1 MLKNKG
7 KLIAIITTLTI
18 SAGLI
23 TPVKMVKADE
33 INVEVV
39 QNIENGILS
48 EEENSDSKS
57 SNKVVE
63 ILSFNDFH
71 GNVLES
77 GKNIGAAKLTGIIK
91 EYQKRDEASDTYG
104 VATVSGG
111 DIYQGTA
118 ISNILAGEPVSKMLE
133 EIGIVASAIG
143 NHEYDWGSDKI
154 KPWAE
159 EAGFKFV
166 AANLIDET
174 TGVAPEYAEPYVM
187 TNVDGINIAFIGIAT
202 PETLTSTKAENVVG
216 LKFLDIVETIDKYSE
231 IVRAEGADIVV
242 ALTHSPALENS
253 DGSITGEAAEIA
265 KNAADVDA
273 VVAAHNHK
281 FVDGFVNNNNT
292 GKDVPVVQAGYN
304 GRGLSVITFTFDEN
318 EEILD
323 VEANTRQFYAESST
337 NEFPIDKNVE
347 ETIAKYNEQLAPTL
361 LTEVTELKFDLD
373 HDRYAGVTPLG
384 VTVAEAMRQAG
395 GTQVAIA
402 NGGGIRAP
410 LTKGTLTLGDMY
422 TILPFDNNVVTMKV
436 TGAKLKELIQ
446 HGINPDGFGWG
457 QYSGL
462 TVWYDSETD
471 EITSMRLSDGTK
483 VEEDKYYTL
492 TSIDFLMTG
501 GDSYN
506 FDGHI
511 DPVIIGE
518 MRDIVI
524 NQWKNGIDKLN
535 LVTMKVTGAKLKEL
549 IQHGINPD
557 GFGWGQYSGLT
568 VWYDSETDE
577 ITSMRLSDGTKVEED
592 KYYTLTSIDFLMTGG
607 DSYNFDGHIDPVIIG
622 EMRDIVINQWKNGID
637 KLNYNLL
644 IDGEDTAVIPEAM
657 SGIIDTTIVTLI
669 NGDGSYES
677 PLEMKINDV
686 EINKIKSF
694 LNNLKQLGNIEIETE
709 ENGEYTVFK
718 IKISLA
724 DKSLEN
730 LYITFNVDNTL
741 VEIIEA
747 VNELKEN
754 NSVDPNP
761 EETPD

>member
-7 KLIAIITTLTI
+7 KLIALITTLTI

-23 TPVKMVKADE
+23 TPVKVVKADE

-118 ISNILAGEPVSKMLE
+118 ISNILAGEPVSKMLK

-265 KNAADVDA
+265 KNAADIDA

-323 VEANTRQFYAESST
+323 VEANTRQFYAESTT

-361 LTEVTELKFDLD
+361 LTEVTELNFDLD

-524 NQWKNGIDKLN
+524 NQW
-535 LVTMKVTGAKLKEL
+535 E
-549 IQHGINPD
+549 
-557 GFGWGQYSGLT
+557 
-568 VWYDSETDE
+568 
-577 ITSMRLSDGTKVEED
+577 
-592 KYYTLTSIDFLMTGG
+592 
-607 DSYNFDGHIDPVIIG
+607 
-622 EMRDIVINQWKNGID
+622 NGID

-644 IDGEDTAVIPEAM
+644 IDGKDTAVIPEAM

-730 LYITFNVDNTL
+730 LYITFNVDNTS

-761 EETPD
+761 EETPEIKPEVVPGESGNGNNTGSNNTEGVDKLPQTGAPISSAQVVFIALVITTIGFVVLKKKENVA

>member
-535 LVTMKVTGAKLKEL
+535 
-549 IQHGINPD
+549 
-557 GFGWGQYSGLT
+557 
-568 VWYDSETDE
+568 
-577 ITSMRLSDGTKVEED
+577 
-592 KYYTLTSIDFLMTGG
+592 
-607 DSYNFDGHIDPVIIG
+607 
-622 EMRDIVINQWKNGID
+622 
-637 KLNYNLL
+637 YNLL

-761 EETPD
+761 EETPEIKPEVVPGGSGNENNAGSNNTEGIDKLPQTGAPISSAQVVFIALVITTIGFVVLKKKENVA

>member
-1 MLKNKG
+1 MLKNKT
-7 KLIAIITTLTI
+7 KLLALITAFTI

-23 TPVKMVKADE
+23 TPVKSVKAEE
-33 INVEVV
+33 INAEVV
-39 QNIENGILS
+39 YNIEGVALNEDEKS
-48 EEENSDSKS
+48 YDKS
-57 SNKVVE
+57 SFKVIE

-91 EYQKRDEASDTYG
+91 EYQKKDEASDTYG

-118 ISNILAGEPVSKMLE
+118 ISNILSGAPVSEMLK

-154 KPWAE
+154 KPWAD

-166 AANLIDET
+166 AANLVDKS
-174 TGVAPEYAEPYVM
+174 TGEAPEYAEPYVI
-187 TNVDGINIAFIGIAT
+187 TTVDDINIAFIGIAT

-242 ALTHSPALENS
+242 ALTHSPAVENS
-253 DGSITGEAAEIA
+253 DGTITGEAAEIA
-265 KNAADVDA
+265 ANAADVDA
-273 VVAAHNHK
+273 VIAAHNHK
-281 FVDGFVNNNNT
+281 FVDGFVQNNNT

-323 VEANTRQFYAESST
+323 VEANTRQFYNESST
-337 NEFPIDKNVE
+337 NDFRVDEKVAQIIE
-347 ETIAKYNEQLAPTL
+347 EYNEGLAPTL
-361 LTEVTELKFDLD
+361 LTEITELNFDLD

-410 LTKGTLTLGDMY
+410 LYKGTLTLGDMY

-471 EITSMRLSDGTK
+471 EITSMRLTDGTK
-483 VEEDKYYTL
+483 VEDDEYYTL

-524 NQWKNGIDKLN
+524 KEWSNGI
-535 LVTMKVTGAKLKEL
+535 
-549 IQHGINPD
+549 
-557 GFGWGQYSGLT
+557 
-568 VWYDSETDE
+568 
-577 ITSMRLSDGTKVEED
+577 EE
-592 KYYTLTSIDFLMTGG
+592 
-607 DSYNFDGHIDPVIIG
+607 
-622 EMRDIVINQWKNGID
+622 
-637 KLNYNLL
+637 LNYNLL
-644 IDGEDTAVIPEAM
+644 IDGEDKTVE
-657 SGIIDTTIVTLI
+657 VT
-669 NGDGSYES
+669 
-677 PLEMKINDV
+677 
-686 EINKIKSF
+686 
-694 LNNLKQLGNIEIETE
+694 
-709 ENGEYTVFK
+709 
-718 IKISLA
+718 
-724 DKSLEN
+724 
-730 LYITFNVDNTL
+730 
-741 VEIIEA
+741 
-747 VNELKEN
+747 
-754 NSVDPNP
+754 P
-761 EETPD
+761 EETPESKPEEKPEVTPEDIPNGSENESESESNNTLPKTGSPISSVQVVFMALAIISIGVVAIKKKEKSA

>member
-111 DIYQGTA
+111 DIYQETA

-384 VTVAEAMRQAG
+384 VTVAEAMRQEG

-524 NQWKNGIDKLN
+524 NQW
-535 LVTMKVTGAKLKEL
+535 E
-549 IQHGINPD
+549 
-557 GFGWGQYSGLT
+557 
-568 VWYDSETDE
+568 
-577 ITSMRLSDGTKVEED
+577 
-592 KYYTLTSIDFLMTGG
+592 
-607 DSYNFDGHIDPVIIG
+607 
-622 EMRDIVINQWKNGID
+622 NGID

-761 EETPD
+761 EETPEIKPEVVPGGSGNENNAGSNNTEGVDKLPQTGAPISSAQVVFIALVITTIGFVVLKKKENVA

>member
-535 LVTMKVTGAKLKEL
+535 
-549 IQHGINPD
+549 
-557 GFGWGQYSGLT
+557 
-568 VWYDSETDE
+568 
-577 ITSMRLSDGTKVEED
+577 
-592 KYYTLTSIDFLMTGG
+592 
-607 DSYNFDGHIDPVIIG
+607 
-622 EMRDIVINQWKNGID
+622 
-637 KLNYNLL
+637 YNLL

-761 EETPD
+761 EETPEIKPEVVPDGSGNENNAGSNNTEGIDKLPQTGAPISSAQVVFIALVITTIGFVVLKKKENVA

>member
-265 KNAADVDA
+265 KNAANVDA

-384 VTVAEAMRQAG
+384 VTVAEAMRQEG

-483 VEEDKYYTL
+483 VEEDEYYTL

-524 NQWKNGIDKLN
+524 NQW
-535 LVTMKVTGAKLKEL
+535 E
-549 IQHGINPD
+549 
-557 GFGWGQYSGLT
+557 
-568 VWYDSETDE
+568 
-577 ITSMRLSDGTKVEED
+577 
-592 KYYTLTSIDFLMTGG
+592 
-607 DSYNFDGHIDPVIIG
+607 
-622 EMRDIVINQWKNGID
+622 NGID

-761 EETPD
+761 EETPEIKPEVVPGGSGNENNAGSNNTEGVDKLPQTGAPISSAQVVFIALVITTIGFVVLKKKENVA

>member
-1 MLKNKG
+1 MVKNKG
-7 KLIAIITTLTI
+7 KLLAFITAFTI
-18 SAGLI
+18 SAGLMI
-23 TPVKMVKADE
+23 PVKAVKADE
-33 INVEVV
+33 INVEAV
-39 QNIENGILS
+39 QSIEGITLN
-48 EEENSDSKS
+48 EDEKSDDKS
-57 SNKVVE
+57 SNKVIE
-63 ILSFNDFH
+63 ILSFNDLH

-91 EYQKRDEASDTYG
+91 EYQRKDEASDTYG

-118 ISNILAGEPVSKMLE
+118 ISNILAGAPVSEMLK

-154 KPWAE
+154 KPWADGV
-159 EAGFKFV
+159 GFKFV
-166 AANLIDET
+166 AANLIDEA
-174 TGVAPEYAEPYVM
+174 TGEVPEYVEPYVM
-187 TNVDGINIAFIGIAT
+187 TTVDGINIAFIGITT

-216 LKFLDIVETIDKYSE
+216 LKFLDIVETIDKYSK

-242 ALTHSPALENS
+242 ALTHSPAIENI
-253 DGSITGEAAEIA
+253 DGTITGEAAEIA
-265 KNAADVDA
+265 ENAADVDA
-273 VVAAHNHK
+273 VIAAHNHK
-281 FVDGFVNNNNT
+281 FVDGFVQNNNT

-318 EEILD
+318 EEILNVD
-323 VEANTRQFYAESST
+323 ANTRQFYAESKT
-337 NEFPIDKNVE
+337 NEFPVDENVAQS
-347 ETIAKYNEQLAPTL
+347 IAKYNEQLAPTL
-361 LTEVTELKFDLD
+361 LTEVVELKFDLD

-410 LTKGTLTLGDMY
+410 LAKGTLTLGNMY

-462 TVWYDSETD
+462 TVWYDSATD
-471 EITSMRLSDGTK
+471 KINSMRLLDGTK
-483 VEEDKYYTL
+483 VEDDEYYTL

-518 MRDIVI
+518 MRDVVI
-524 NQWKNGIDKLN
+524 NQWKS
-535 LVTMKVTGAKLKEL
+535 
-549 IQHGINPD
+549 GIN
-557 GFGWGQYSGLT
+557 
-568 VWYDSETDE
+568 
-577 ITSMRLSDGTKVEED
+577 
-592 KYYTLTSIDFLMTGG
+592 
-607 DSYNFDGHIDPVIIG
+607 
-622 EMRDIVINQWKNGID
+622 

-644 IDGEDTAVIPEAM
+644 IDGEDTAIIPEAM
-657 SGIIDTTIVTLI
+657 LSVIDISIVTLI
-669 NGDGSYES
+669 DGNGSYES

-686 EINKIKSF
+686 EINKVKF
-694 LNNLKQLGNIEIETE
+694 LLNSLKQLGNLEVVVEETDD
-709 ENGEYTVFK
+709 YTVFK
-718 IKISLA
+718 IKMSLQY
-724 DKSLEN
+724 KSLQDI
-730 LYITFNVDNTL
+730 YITFNVDNKLTE
-741 VEIIEA
+741 VISA
-747 VNELKEN
+747 VKELKED
-754 NSVDPNP
+754 NSVESNQ
-761 EETPD
+761 EETPETNLNESGSVGNNENVENGNNEESNSTEGNNKLPQTGAPISSIQVIFIALVITAIGIVLLKKKENII

>member
-231 IVRAEGADIVV
+231 IVRA
-242 ALTHSPALENS
+242 
-253 DGSITGEAAEIA
+253 
-265 KNAADVDA
+265 
-273 VVAAHNHK
+273 
-281 FVDGFVNNNNT
+281 
-292 GKDVPVVQAGYN
+292 
-304 GRGLSVITFTFDEN
+304 
-318 EEILD
+318 
-323 VEANTRQFYAESST
+323 
-337 NEFPIDKNVE
+337 
-347 ETIAKYNEQLAPTL
+347 
-361 LTEVTELKFDLD
+361 
-373 HDRYAGVTPLG
+373 
-384 VTVAEAMRQAG
+384 
-395 GTQVAIA
+395 
-402 NGGGIRAP
+402 
-410 LTKGTLTLGDMY
+410 
-422 TILPFDNNVVTMKV
+422 
-436 TGAKLKELIQ
+436 
-446 HGINPDGFGWG
+446 
-457 QYSGL
+457 
-462 TVWYDSETD
+462 
-471 EITSMRLSDGTK
+471 
-483 VEEDKYYTL
+483 
-492 TSIDFLMTG
+492 
-501 GDSYN
+501 
-506 FDGHI
+506 
-511 DPVIIGE
+511 
-518 MRDIVI
+518 
-524 NQWKNGIDKLN
+524 
-535 LVTMKVTGAKLKEL
+535 
-549 IQHGINPD
+549 
-557 GFGWGQYSGLT
+557 
-568 VWYDSETDE
+568 
-577 ITSMRLSDGTKVEED
+577 
-592 KYYTLTSIDFLMTGG
+592 
-607 DSYNFDGHIDPVIIG
+607 
-622 EMRDIVINQWKNGID
+622 
-637 KLNYNLL
+637 
-644 IDGEDTAVIPEAM
+644 
-657 SGIIDTTIVTLI
+657 
-669 NGDGSYES
+669 
-677 PLEMKINDV
+677 
-686 EINKIKSF
+686 
-694 LNNLKQLGNIEIETE
+694 
-709 ENGEYTVFK
+709 
-718 IKISLA
+718 
-724 DKSLEN
+724 
-730 LYITFNVDNTL
+730 
-741 VEIIEA
+741 
-747 VNELKEN
+747 
-754 NSVDPNP
+754 
-761 EETPD
+761 

>member
-384 VTVAEAMRQAG
+384 VTVAEAMRQEG

-524 NQWKNGIDKLN
+524 NQW
-535 LVTMKVTGAKLKEL
+535 E
-549 IQHGINPD
+549 
-557 GFGWGQYSGLT
+557 
-568 VWYDSETDE
+568 
-577 ITSMRLSDGTKVEED
+577 
-592 KYYTLTSIDFLMTGG
+592 
-607 DSYNFDGHIDPVIIG
+607 
-622 EMRDIVINQWKNGID
+622 NGID

-761 EETPD
+761 EETPEIKPEVVPGGSGNENNAGSNNTEGVDKLPQTGAPISSAQVVFIALVITTIGFVVLKKKENVA

>member
-1 MLKNKG
+1 MVKNKG
-7 KLIAIITTLTI
+7 KLLAFITAFTI
-18 SAGLI
+18 SAGLM
-23 TPVKMVKADE
+23 TPVKAVKADE
-33 INVEVV
+33 INVEAV
-39 QNIENGILS
+39 QSIEGITLN
-48 EEENSDSKS
+48 EDEKSDDKS
-57 SNKVVE
+57 SNKVIE

-91 EYQKRDEASDTYG
+91 EYQRKDEASDTYG

-118 ISNILAGEPVSKMLE
+118 ISNILAGAPVSEMLK

-154 KPWAE
+154 KPWADGV
-159 EAGFKFV
+159 GFKFV
-166 AANLIDET
+166 AANLIDEA
-174 TGVAPEYAEPYVM
+174 TGEVPEYVEPYVM
-187 TNVDGINIAFIGIAT
+187 TTVDGINIAFIGITT

-216 LKFLDIVETIDKYSE
+216 LKFLDIVETIDKYSK

-242 ALTHSPALENS
+242 ALTHSPAIENI
-253 DGSITGEAAEIA
+253 DGTITGEAAEIA
-265 KNAADVDA
+265 ENAADVDA
-273 VVAAHNHK
+273 VIAAHNHK
-281 FVDGFVNNNNT
+281 FVDGFVQNNNT

-318 EEILD
+318 EEILNVD
-323 VEANTRQFYAESST
+323 ANTRQFYAESKT
-337 NEFPIDKNVE
+337 NEFPVDENVAQS
-347 ETIAKYNEQLAPTL
+347 IAKYNEQLAPTL
-361 LTEVTELKFDLD
+361 LTEVVELKFDLD

-410 LTKGTLTLGDMY
+410 LAKGTLTLGNMY

-462 TVWYDSETD
+462 TVWYDSATD
-471 EITSMRLSDGTK
+471 KINSMRLSDGTK
-483 VEEDKYYTL
+483 VEDDEYYTL

-518 MRDIVI
+518 MRDVVI
-524 NQWKNGIDKLN
+524 NQWKS
-535 LVTMKVTGAKLKEL
+535 
-549 IQHGINPD
+549 GIN
-557 GFGWGQYSGLT
+557 
-568 VWYDSETDE
+568 
-577 ITSMRLSDGTKVEED
+577 
-592 KYYTLTSIDFLMTGG
+592 
-607 DSYNFDGHIDPVIIG
+607 
-622 EMRDIVINQWKNGID
+622 

-644 IDGEDTAVIPEAM
+644 IDGEDTAIIPEAM
-657 SGIIDTTIVTLI
+657 LSVIDISIVTLI
-669 NGDGSYES
+669 DGNGSYES

-686 EINKIKSF
+686 EINKVKF
-694 LNNLKQLGNIEIETE
+694 LLNSLKQLGNLEVVVEETDD
-709 ENGEYTVFK
+709 YTVFK
-718 IKISLA
+718 IKMSLQY
-724 DKSLEN
+724 KSLQDI
-730 LYITFNVDNTL
+730 YITFNVDNKLTE
-741 VEIIEA
+741 VISA
-747 VNELKEN
+747 VKELKED
-754 NSVDPNP
+754 NSVESNQ
-761 EETPD
+761 EETPETNLNESGSVGNNENVENGNNEESNSTEGNNKLPQTGAPISSIQVIFIALVITAIGIVLLKKKENII

>member
-48 EEENSDSKS
+48 EEENRDSKS

-524 NQWKNGIDKLN
+524 NQW
-535 LVTMKVTGAKLKEL
+535 E
-549 IQHGINPD
+549 
-557 GFGWGQYSGLT
+557 
-568 VWYDSETDE
+568 
-577 ITSMRLSDGTKVEED
+577 
-592 KYYTLTSIDFLMTGG
+592 
-607 DSYNFDGHIDPVIIG
+607 
-622 EMRDIVINQWKNGID
+622 NGID

-761 EETPD
+761 EETPEIKPEVVPGGSGNENNAGSNNTEGVDKLPQTGAPISSAQVVFIALVITTIGFVVLKKKENVA

>member
-535 LVTMKVTGAKLKEL
+535 
-549 IQHGINPD
+549 
-557 GFGWGQYSGLT
+557 
-568 VWYDSETDE
+568 
-577 ITSMRLSDGTKVEED
+577 
-592 KYYTLTSIDFLMTGG
+592 
-607 DSYNFDGHIDPVIIG
+607 
-622 EMRDIVINQWKNGID
+622 
-637 KLNYNLL
+637 YNLL

-761 EETPD
+761 EETPEIKPEVVPGGSGNENNAGSNNTEGVDKLPQTGAPISSAQVVFIALVITTIGFVVLKKKENVA

>member
-292 GKDVPVVQAGYN
+292 GKDVPIVQAGYN

-535 LVTMKVTGAKLKEL
+535 
-549 IQHGINPD
+549 
-557 GFGWGQYSGLT
+557 
-568 VWYDSETDE
+568 
-577 ITSMRLSDGTKVEED
+577 
-592 KYYTLTSIDFLMTGG
+592 
-607 DSYNFDGHIDPVIIG
+607 
-622 EMRDIVINQWKNGID
+622 
-637 KLNYNLL
+637 YNLL

-761 EETPD
+761 EETPEIKPEVVPGGSGNENNAGSNNTEGVDKLPQTGAPISSAQVVFIALVITTIGFVVLKKKENVA

>member
-1 MLKNKG
+1 MLKNKNN
-7 KLIAIITTLTI
+7 LIALITAFTI

-23 TPVKMVKADE
+23 MPVKIVKADE
-33 INVEVV
+33 INVESV
-39 QNIENGILS
+39 QNIEKETLN
-48 EEENSDSKS
+48 EEENSNNES
-57 SNKVVE
+57 SNKVIE

-77 GKNIGAAKLTGIIK
+77 GKNIGAVKLTGIIK
-91 EYQKRDEASDTYG
+91 EYQNKDEASDTYG

-118 ISNILAGEPVSKMLE
+118 ISNILSGAPVNEMLK

-166 AANLIDET
+166 AANLIDEN

-202 PETLTSTKAENVVG
+202 PETLTSTKAENVGG
-216 LKFLDIVETIDKYSE
+216 LKFLDIVETIDKYSK
-231 IVRAEGADIVV
+231 IVRSEGADIVV
-242 ALTHSPALENS
+242 ALTHSAALENS
-253 DGSITGEAAEIA
+253 DGTITGEAAEIA
-265 KNAADVDA
+265 EKAADIDA
-273 VVAAHNHK
+273 VIAAHNHK
-281 FVDGFVNNNNT
+281 FVDGFVKNSNT

-323 VEANTRQFYAESST
+323 VKAKTRQFYGESNS
-337 NEFPIDKNVE
+337 NEFPVDEKVQQI
-347 ETIAKYNEQLAPTL
+347 ISKYNEELAPTL
-361 LTEVTELKFDLD
+361 LTEVTELNFDLD

-384 VTVAEAMRQAG
+384 VSVAEAMRVAG

-410 LTKGTLTLGDMY
+410 LYKGTLTLGDMY

-436 TGAKLKELIQ
+436 TGAKLKELIR

-462 TVWYDSETD
+462 TVWYYSETD
-471 EITSMRLSDGTK
+471 EITSMRLNDGTK
-483 VEEDKYYTL
+483 VEDDKYYTL

-511 DPVIIGE
+511 DPVVIGE
-518 MRDIVI
+518 MRDVVS
-524 NQWKNGIDKLN
+524 NQWKNG
-535 LVTMKVTGAKLKEL
+535 V
-549 IQHGINPD
+549 
-557 GFGWGQYSGLT
+557 Y
-568 VWYDSETDE
+568 
-577 ITSMRLSDGTKVEED
+577 
-592 KYYTLTSIDFLMTGG
+592 
-607 DSYNFDGHIDPVIIG
+607 
-622 EMRDIVINQWKNGID
+622 

-644 IDGEDTAVIPEAM
+644 IDGEDTTVIPDAM
-657 SGIIDTTIVTLI
+657 AGVIDTSIVTLI
-669 NGDGSYES
+669 GGNGSYES
-677 PLEMKINDV
+677 PLEMEINDV
-686 EINKIKSF
+686 EIDKVEGF
-694 LNNLKQLGNIEIETE
+694 LNDLKQLGNIEIETE
-709 ENGEYTVFK
+709 ENDEYTVFK
-718 IKISLA
+718 IKISLFN
-724 DKSLEN
+724 KSSTE
-730 LYITFNVDNTL
+730 LYITINVDSKLTETISAINK
-741 VEIIEA
+741 
-747 VNELKEN
+747 LKEEGSVDTKPEEIPDTKPEVVPGESGNSGSGNNVGN
-754 NSVDPNP
+754 NSSQGNDKLPQTGAPISSLQVVFIALVITEIGVIVFKKKEDIA
-761 EETPD
+761 

>member
-323 VEANTRQFYAESST
+323 IEANTRQFYAESST

-384 VTVAEAMRQAG
+384 VTVAEAMRQEG

-410 LTKGTLTLGDMY
+410 LIKGTLTLGDMY

-524 NQWKNGIDKLN
+524 NQW
-535 LVTMKVTGAKLKEL
+535 E
-549 IQHGINPD
+549 
-557 GFGWGQYSGLT
+557 
-568 VWYDSETDE
+568 
-577 ITSMRLSDGTKVEED
+577 
-592 KYYTLTSIDFLMTGG
+592 
-607 DSYNFDGHIDPVIIG
+607 
-622 EMRDIVINQWKNGID
+622 NGID

-761 EETPD
+761 EETPEIKPEVVPGGSGNENNAGSNNTEGVDKLPQTGAPISSAQVVFIALVITTIGFVVLKKKENVA

>member
-323 VEANTRQFYAESST
+323 IEANTRQFYAESST

-384 VTVAEAMRQAG
+384 VTVAEAMRQEG

-524 NQWKNGIDKLN
+524 NQW
-535 LVTMKVTGAKLKEL
+535 E
-549 IQHGINPD
+549 
-557 GFGWGQYSGLT
+557 
-568 VWYDSETDE
+568 
-577 ITSMRLSDGTKVEED
+577 
-592 KYYTLTSIDFLMTGG
+592 
-607 DSYNFDGHIDPVIIG
+607 
-622 EMRDIVINQWKNGID
+622 NGID

-754 NSVDPNP
+754 NSVDSNP
-761 EETPD
+761 EETPEIKPEVVPGGSGNENNAGSNNTEGVDKLPQTGAPISSAQVVFIALVITTIGFVVLKKKENVA

>member
-202 PETLTSTKAENVVG
+202 PQTLTSTKAENVVG

-323 VEANTRQFYAESST
+323 IEANTRQFYAESST

-384 VTVAEAMRQAG
+384 VTVAEAMRQEG

-524 NQWKNGIDKLN
+524 NQW
-535 LVTMKVTGAKLKEL
+535 E
-549 IQHGINPD
+549 
-557 GFGWGQYSGLT
+557 
-568 VWYDSETDE
+568 
-577 ITSMRLSDGTKVEED
+577 
-592 KYYTLTSIDFLMTGG
+592 
-607 DSYNFDGHIDPVIIG
+607 
-622 EMRDIVINQWKNGID
+622 NGID

-754 NSVDPNP
+754 NSVDSNP
-761 EETPD
+761 EETPEIKPEVVPGGSGNENNAGSNNTEGVDKLPQTGAPISSAQVVFIALVITTIGFVVLKKKENVA

>member
-1 MLKNKG
+1 MLKNK
-7 KLIAIITTLTI
+7 KNLIALITAFTI

-23 TPVKMVKADE
+23 MPVKTVKADE
-33 INVEVV
+33 INVELL
-39 QNIENGILS
+39 QNIEKETLN
-48 EEENSDSKS
+48 EDENSNNES
-57 SNKVVE
+57 SNKVIE

-77 GKNIGAAKLTGIIK
+77 GKNIGAAKLAGIIK
-91 EYQKRDEASDTYG
+91 EYQNKDEASDTYG

-118 ISNILAGEPVSKMLE
+118 ISNILSGAPVNEMLK

-166 AANLIDET
+166 AANLIDEN

-187 TNVDGINIAFIGIAT
+187 TNVDGINIGFIGIAT

-216 LKFLDIVETIDKYSE
+216 LKFLDIVETINKYSK

-242 ALTHSPALENS
+242 ALTHSAALENS
-253 DGSITGEAAEIA
+253 DGTITGEAAEIA
-265 KNAADVDA
+265 EKATDVDA
-273 VVAAHNHK
+273 VIAAHNHK
-281 FVDGFVNNNNT
+281 FVDGFVMNSNT
-292 GKDVPVVQAGYN
+292 GKNVPVVQAGYN

-318 EEILD
+318 EEVLD
-323 VEANTRQFYAESST
+323 VEANTRQFYAESNS
-337 NEFPIDKNVE
+337 NEFPVDEKVQQI
-347 ETIAKYNEQLAPTL
+347 ISKYNEELAPTL
-361 LTEVTELKFDLD
+361 LTEVTELNFDLD

-384 VTVAEAMRQAG
+384 VSVAEAMRVAG

-410 LTKGTLTLGDMY
+410 LYKGTLTLGDMY

-436 TGAKLKELIQ
+436 TGAKLKELIK

-471 EITSMRLSDGTK
+471 EITSMRLNDGTK
-483 VEEDKYYTL
+483 VEDDKYYTL

-511 DPVIIGE
+511 DPVVIGE
-518 MRDIVI
+518 MRDVVI
-524 NQWKNGIDKLN
+524 NQWKNG
-535 LVTMKVTGAKLKEL
+535 V
-549 IQHGINPD
+549 
-557 GFGWGQYSGLT
+557 
-568 VWYDSETDE
+568 
-577 ITSMRLSDGTKVEED
+577 
-592 KYYTLTSIDFLMTGG
+592 
-607 DSYNFDGHIDPVIIG
+607 
-622 EMRDIVINQWKNGID
+622 D

-644 IDGEDTAVIPEAM
+644 IDGEDTTVIPDAM
-657 SGIIDTTIVTLI
+657 AGVVDTSIVTLI
-669 NGDGSYES
+669 GGNGSYES
-677 PLEMKINDV
+677 PLEMEINDV
-686 EINKIKSF
+686 EIDKVKGF

-709 ENGEYTVFK
+709 ENDEYTVFK
-718 IKISLA
+718 IKISLL
-724 DKSLEN
+724 DKSSTE
-730 LYITFNVDNTL
+730 LYITINVDNALT
-741 VEIIEA
+741 ETISAI
-747 VNELKEN
+747 NELKEEGSVDTKPEEIPDTKPEVVPGGSENGGSENNTGN
-754 NSVDPNP
+754 NSSQGSDKLPQTGAPISSLQVVFIALVITGIGIIVFKKKEDIA
-761 EETPD
+761 

>member
-1 MLKNKG
+1 
-7 KLIAIITTLTI
+7 
-18 SAGLI
+18 
-23 TPVKMVKADE
+23 
-33 INVEVV
+33 
-39 QNIENGILS
+39 
-48 EEENSDSKS
+48 
-57 SNKVVE
+57 
-63 ILSFNDFH
+63 
-71 GNVLES
+71 
-77 GKNIGAAKLTGIIK
+77 
-91 EYQKRDEASDTYG
+91 
-104 VATVSGG
+104 
-111 DIYQGTA
+111 
-118 ISNILAGEPVSKMLE
+118 
-133 EIGIVASAIG
+133 
-143 NHEYDWGSDKI
+143 
-154 KPWAE
+154 
-159 EAGFKFV
+159 
-166 AANLIDET
+166 
-174 TGVAPEYAEPYVM
+174 M

-323 VEANTRQFYAESST
+323 IEANTRQFYAESST

-384 VTVAEAMRQAG
+384 VTVAEAMRQEG

-524 NQWKNGIDKLN
+524 NQW
-535 LVTMKVTGAKLKEL
+535 E
-549 IQHGINPD
+549 
-557 GFGWGQYSGLT
+557 
-568 VWYDSETDE
+568 
-577 ITSMRLSDGTKVEED
+577 
-592 KYYTLTSIDFLMTGG
+592 
-607 DSYNFDGHIDPVIIG
+607 
-622 EMRDIVINQWKNGID
+622 NGID

-761 EETPD
+761 EETPEIKPEVVPGGSGNENNAGSNNTEGVDKLPQTGTPISSAQVVFIALVITTIGFVVLKKKENVA

>member
-7 KLIAIITTLTI
+7 KLIALITTLTI

-23 TPVKMVKADE
+23 TPVKIVKADE

-265 KNAADVDA
+265 KNAADIDA

-323 VEANTRQFYAESST
+323 VEANTRQFYAESTT

-361 LTEVTELKFDLD
+361 LTEVTELNFDLD

-524 NQWKNGIDKLN
+524 NQW
-535 LVTMKVTGAKLKEL
+535 E
-549 IQHGINPD
+549 
-557 GFGWGQYSGLT
+557 
-568 VWYDSETDE
+568 
-577 ITSMRLSDGTKVEED
+577 
-592 KYYTLTSIDFLMTGG
+592 
-607 DSYNFDGHIDPVIIG
+607 
-622 EMRDIVINQWKNGID
+622 NGID

-644 IDGEDTAVIPEAM
+644 IDGKDTAVIPEAM

-730 LYITFNVDNTL
+730 LYITFNVDNTS

-761 EETPD
+761 EETPEIKPEVVPGESGNGNNTGSNNTEGVDKLPQTGAPISSAQVVFIALVITTIGFVVLKKKENVA

>member
-7 KLIAIITTLTI
+7 KLIALITTLTI

-118 ISNILAGEPVSKMLE
+118 ISNILAGEPVSKMLK

-265 KNAADVDA
+265 KNAADIDA

-323 VEANTRQFYAESST
+323 VEANTRQFYAESTT

-361 LTEVTELKFDLD
+361 LTEVTELNFDLD

-524 NQWKNGIDKLN
+524 NQW
-535 LVTMKVTGAKLKEL
+535 E
-549 IQHGINPD
+549 
-557 GFGWGQYSGLT
+557 
-568 VWYDSETDE
+568 
-577 ITSMRLSDGTKVEED
+577 
-592 KYYTLTSIDFLMTGG
+592 
-607 DSYNFDGHIDPVIIG
+607 
-622 EMRDIVINQWKNGID
+622 NGID

-644 IDGEDTAVIPEAM
+644 IDGKDTAVIPEAM

-730 LYITFNVDNTL
+730 LYITFNVDNTS

-761 EETPD
+761 EETPEIKPEVVPGESGNGNNTGSNNTEGVDKLPQTGAPISSAQVVFIALVITTIGFVVLKKKENVA

>member
-323 VEANTRQFYAESST
+323 IEANTRQFYAESST

-384 VTVAEAMRQAG
+384 VTVAEAMRQEG

-492 TSIDFLMTG
+492 TSIDFLITG

-524 NQWKNGIDKLN
+524 NQW
-535 LVTMKVTGAKLKEL
+535 E
-549 IQHGINPD
+549 
-557 GFGWGQYSGLT
+557 
-568 VWYDSETDE
+568 
-577 ITSMRLSDGTKVEED
+577 
-592 KYYTLTSIDFLMTGG
+592 
-607 DSYNFDGHIDPVIIG
+607 
-622 EMRDIVINQWKNGID
+622 NGID

-761 EETPD
+761 EETPEIKPEVVPGGSGNENNAGSNNTEGVDKLPQTGAPISSAQVVFIALVITTIGFVVLKKKENVA

>member
-1 MLKNKG
+1 
-7 KLIAIITTLTI
+7 
-18 SAGLI
+18 
-23 TPVKMVKADE
+23 
-33 INVEVV
+33 
-39 QNIENGILS
+39 
-48 EEENSDSKS
+48 
-57 SNKVVE
+57 
-63 ILSFNDFH
+63 
-71 GNVLES
+71 
-77 GKNIGAAKLTGIIK
+77 
-91 EYQKRDEASDTYG
+91 
-104 VATVSGG
+104 
-111 DIYQGTA
+111 
-118 ISNILAGEPVSKMLE
+118 
-133 EIGIVASAIG
+133 
-143 NHEYDWGSDKI
+143 
-154 KPWAE
+154 
-159 EAGFKFV
+159 
-166 AANLIDET
+166 
-174 TGVAPEYAEPYVM
+174 
-187 TNVDGINIAFIGIAT
+187 
-202 PETLTSTKAENVVG
+202 
-216 LKFLDIVETIDKYSE
+216 
-231 IVRAEGADIVV
+231 
-242 ALTHSPALENS
+242 
-253 DGSITGEAAEIA
+253 
-265 KNAADVDA
+265 
-273 VVAAHNHK
+273 
-281 FVDGFVNNNNT
+281 
-292 GKDVPVVQAGYN
+292 
-304 GRGLSVITFTFDEN
+304 
-318 EEILD
+318 
-323 VEANTRQFYAESST
+323 
-337 NEFPIDKNVE
+337 
-347 ETIAKYNEQLAPTL
+347 
-361 LTEVTELKFDLD
+361 
-373 HDRYAGVTPLG
+373 
-384 VTVAEAMRQAG
+384 MRQEG

-524 NQWKNGIDKLN
+524 NQW
-535 LVTMKVTGAKLKEL
+535 E
-549 IQHGINPD
+549 
-557 GFGWGQYSGLT
+557 
-568 VWYDSETDE
+568 
-577 ITSMRLSDGTKVEED
+577 
-592 KYYTLTSIDFLMTGG
+592 
-607 DSYNFDGHIDPVIIG
+607 
-622 EMRDIVINQWKNGID
+622 NGID

-754 NSVDPNP
+754 NSVDSNP
-761 EETPD
+761 EETPEIKPEVVPGGSGNENNAGSNNTEGVDKLPQTGAPISSAQVVFIALVITTIGFVVLKKKENVA

>member
-1 MLKNKG
+1 MLKNKT
-7 KLIAIITTLTI
+7 KLLALITAFTI

-23 TPVKMVKADE
+23 TPVKSVKADE
-33 INVEVV
+33 INVEAVH
-39 QNIENGILS
+39 NIESITLN
-48 EEENSDSKS
+48 EDEKSDDKS
-57 SNKVVE
+57 SNKVIE

-91 EYQKRDEASDTYG
+91 EYQKKDEASDTYG

-118 ISNILAGEPVSKMLE
+118 ISNILEGAPVSEMLK

-154 KPWAE
+154 KPWADE
-159 EAGFKFV
+159 VGFKFV
-166 AANLIDET
+166 AANLIDEA
-174 TGVAPEYAEPYVM
+174 TGEAPEYAEPYVM
-187 TNVDGINIAFIGIAT
+187 TTVDGIDIAFIGIAT

-242 ALTHSPALENS
+242 ALTHSPAEENS
-253 DGSITGEAAEIA
+253 DGTITGEAAEIA
-265 KNAADVDA
+265 ANAADVDA
-273 VVAAHNHK
+273 VIAAHNHK
-281 FVDGFVNNNNT
+281 FVDGFVQNNKT

-304 GRGLSVITFTFDEN
+304 GRGLSIITFTLDEN
-318 EEILD
+318 EEILNVD
-323 VEANTRQFYAESST
+323 ANTRQFYVESTT
-337 NEFPIDKNVE
+337 NEFPVDENV
-347 ETIAKYNEQLAPTL
+347 AQSMDKYNEELAPTL
-361 LTEVTELKFDLD
+361 LTEVAELNFDLD

-462 TVWYDSETD
+462 TVWYDSATD

-483 VEEDKYYTL
+483 VEEDEYYTL

-511 DPVIIGE
+511 EPVIIGE
-518 MRDIVI
+518 MRDVVI
-524 NQWKNGIDKLN
+524 D
-535 LVTMKVTGAKLKEL
+535 
-549 IQHGINPD
+549 
-557 GFGWGQYSGLT
+557 
-568 VWYDSETDE
+568 
-577 ITSMRLSDGTKVEED
+577 
-592 KYYTLTSIDFLMTGG
+592 
-607 DSYNFDGHIDPVIIG
+607 
-622 EMRDIVINQWKNGID
+622 QWKNGID

-657 SGIIDTTIVTLI
+657 AGIIDTSIVTLI
-669 NGDGSYES
+669 NGNGSYEN

-686 EINKIKSF
+686 EINKVKAF
-694 LNNLKQLGNIEIETE
+694 LNNLKQLGNLEIETE
-709 ENGEYTVFK
+709 ENDEYTVFK
-718 IKISLA
+718 IKISLLG
-724 DKSLEN
+724 KSVED

-741 VEIIEA
+741 TEVIQSINA
-747 VNELKEN
+747 LKEDT
-754 NSVDPNP
+754 SVDNKP
-761 EETPD
+761 EETPETKPEVNPGESGNSGSENSGSENNTGNNSIGSNDKLPQTGAPVSSAQVVFIALVITTIGVVLLKKKENVV

>member
-323 VEANTRQFYAESST
+323 IEANTRQFYAESST

-384 VTVAEAMRQAG
+384 VTVAEAMRQEG

-492 TSIDFLMTG
+492 TSIDFLITG

-524 NQWKNGIDKLN
+524 NQW
-535 LVTMKVTGAKLKEL
+535 
-549 IQHGINPD
+549 
-557 GFGWGQYSGLT
+557 
-568 VWYDSETDE
+568 
-577 ITSMRLSDGTKVEED
+577 
-592 KYYTLTSIDFLMTGG
+592 
-607 DSYNFDGHIDPVIIG
+607 
-622 EMRDIVINQWKNGID
+622 
-637 KLNYNLL
+637 
-644 IDGEDTAVIPEAM
+644 
-657 SGIIDTTIVTLI
+657 
-669 NGDGSYES
+669 
-677 PLEMKINDV
+677 
-686 EINKIKSF
+686 
-694 LNNLKQLGNIEIETE
+694 
-709 ENGEYTVFK
+709 ENGWK
-718 IKISLA
+718 
-724 DKSLEN
+724 
-730 LYITFNVDNTL
+730 
-741 VEIIEA
+741 
-747 VNELKEN
+747 
-754 NSVDPNP
+754 
-761 EETPD
+761 

>member
-1 MLKNKG
+1 MLKNKS
-7 KLIAIITTLTI
+7 KLLALITAFTI

-23 TPVKMVKADE
+23 TPVKSVKADK
-33 INVEVV
+33 INVEAVH
-39 QNIENGILS
+39 NIESVTLNEDG
-48 EEENSDSKS
+48 NNDDKS
-57 SNKVVE
+57 LNKVIE

-77 GKNIGAAKLTGIIK
+77 GKNIGAAKLTGVIK
-91 EYQKRDEASDTYG
+91 EYQKKDEDSDTYG
-104 VATVSGG
+104 VVTVSGG

-118 ISNILAGEPVSKMLE
+118 ISNILAGEPVTEMLK

-174 TGVAPEYAEPYVM
+174 TGEAPEYAEPYVM
-187 TNVDGINIAFIGIAT
+187 TNVEGINIAFIGIAT

-216 LKFLDIVETIDKYSE
+216 LKFLDIVETIDKYSK

-242 ALTHSPALENS
+242 ALTHSPAVENS
-253 DGSITGEAAEIA
+253 DGTITGEAAEIA
-265 KNAADVDA
+265 ENAADVDA
-273 VVAAHNHK
+273 VIAAHNHK
-281 FVDGFVNNNNT
+281 FVDGFVQNSNT
-292 GKDVPVVQAGYN
+292 GKGVPVVQAGYN

-318 EEILD
+318 EGILNVD
-323 VEANTRQFYAESST
+323 ANTRQFYAESTT
-337 NEFPIDKNVE
+337 NEFPVDENVAE
-347 ETIAKYNEQLAPTL
+347 SIAKYNEELAPTL
-361 LTEVTELKFDLD
+361 LTEVAELNFDLD

-384 VTVAEAMRQAG
+384 LTVAEAMRQAG

-462 TVWYDSETD
+462 TVWYDSATD

-483 VEEDKYYTL
+483 VEDDEYYTL

-518 MRDIVI
+518 MRD
-524 NQWKNGIDKLN
+524 
-535 LVTMKVTGAKLKEL
+535 
-549 IQHGINPD
+549 
-557 GFGWGQYSGLT
+557 
-568 VWYDSETDE
+568 
-577 ITSMRLSDGTKVEED
+577 
-592 KYYTLTSIDFLMTGG
+592 
-607 DSYNFDGHIDPVIIG
+607 VIIS
-622 EMRDIVINQWKNGID
+622 QWEKGID

-657 SGIIDTTIVTLI
+657 SGIIDTSIVTLI
-669 NGDGSYES
+669 NGNGSYES

-686 EINKIKSF
+686 EINKVKTF
-694 LNNLKQLGNIEIETE
+694 LNNLKQLGSSEIEVE
-709 ENGEYTVFK
+709 ETDDYTVFK
-718 IKISLA
+718 IKISLK
-724 DKSLEN
+724 DKSLEDI
-730 LYITFNVDNTL
+730 YITFNVDNTL
-741 VEIIEA
+741 TEVISAI
-747 VNELKEN
+747 NELKED
-754 NSVDPNP
+754 NSVESNP
-761 EETPD
+761 EETPEETPETTPGESGNDENIESGNNTESNSTEGNNKLPQTGSPISSSQVVFIALVITAIGIVALKKKENIV

>member
-1 MLKNKG
+1 MLKNKTNLLA
-7 KLIAIITTLTI
+7 LITAFTITT
-18 SAGLI
+18 GLI
-23 TPVKMVKADE
+23 TPVKVVKAE
-33 INVEVV
+33 NVESEVV
-39 QNIENGILS
+39 HKIEGITLND
-48 EEENSDSKS
+48 EEKISNTSV
-57 SNKVVE
+57 NKVVE

-91 EYQKRDEASDTYG
+91 EYQNKDEESDTYG
-104 VATVSGG
+104 VVTVSGG

-118 ISNILAGEPVSKMLE
+118 ISNILSGAPVTDMLK

-154 KPWAE
+154 KPWADE
-159 EAGFKFV
+159 VGFKFL
-166 AANLIDET
+166 ASNLIDET
-174 TGVAPEYAEPYVM
+174 TGLAPEYAEPYIITEVE
-187 TNVDGINIAFIGIAT
+187 GINIAFIGIAT

-216 LKFLDIVETIDKYSE
+216 LKFLDIVETIDKYSK
-231 IVRAEGADIVV
+231 IVREEGADIVV
-242 ALTHSPALENS
+242 ALTHSPAVENS
-253 DGSITGEAAEIA
+253 DGTITGEAAEIA
-265 KNAADVDA
+265 ENAADVDA
-273 VVAAHNHK
+273 VIAAHNHK
-281 FVDGFVNNNNT
+281 FVDGFVQNSNT

-304 GRGLSVITFTFDEN
+304 GRGLSIITFTFDEN
-318 EEILD
+318 EEILNVD
-323 VEANTRQFYAESST
+323 ANTRQFYAESTT
-337 NEFPIDKNVE
+337 NEFPVDENVAE
-347 ETIAKYNEQLAPTL
+347 SIAKYNEELAPTL
-361 LTEVTELKFDLD
+361 LTEVAELNFDLD

-462 TVWYDSETD
+462 TVWYDSATD

-483 VEEDKYYTL
+483 VEDDEYYTL

-518 MRDIVI
+518 MRD
-524 NQWKNGIDKLN
+524 
-535 LVTMKVTGAKLKEL
+535 
-549 IQHGINPD
+549 
-557 GFGWGQYSGLT
+557 
-568 VWYDSETDE
+568 
-577 ITSMRLSDGTKVEED
+577 
-592 KYYTLTSIDFLMTGG
+592 
-607 DSYNFDGHIDPVIIG
+607 VII
-622 EMRDIVINQWKNGID
+622 RQWEKGID

-657 SGIIDTTIVTLI
+657 SGVIDTSIVTLI
-669 NGDGSYES
+669 DGNGSYES

-686 EINKIKSF
+686 EINKVEAF
-694 LNNLKQLGNIEIETE
+694 LNNLKQLGSLEIETE
-709 ENGEYTVFK
+709 ETDDYTVFK
-718 IKISLA
+718 IKISLQ
-724 DKSLEN
+724 DKSSDD

-741 VEIIEA
+741 EEVISAI
-747 VNELKEN
+747 NELKED
-754 NSVDPNP
+754 NSVESNP
-761 EETPD
+761 EETPETKPDESGNDENAGSGNNTENNTGNNTENDSTGSDNKLPKTGSSISSAEVVFIALVITIIGVIALKKKENIV

>member
-1 MLKNKG
+1 MLKNKT
-7 KLIAIITTLTI
+7 KLLALITAFTI

-23 TPVKMVKADE
+23 TPVKSVKAEE
-33 INVEVV
+33 INSEVV
-39 QNIENGILS
+39 HNIENVALN
-48 EEENSDSKS
+48 EEEKSDDKS
-57 SNKVVE
+57 SNKVIE

-91 EYQKRDEASDTYG
+91 EYQKKDEASDTYG

-118 ISNILAGEPVSKMLE
+118 ISNILSGAPVSEMLK

-154 KPWAE
+154 KPWADE
-159 EAGFKFV
+159 VGFKFV
-166 AANLIDET
+166 AANLIDEA
-174 TGVAPEYAEPYVM
+174 TGEAPEYAEPYVM
-187 TNVDGINIAFIGIAT
+187 TTVDGINIAFIGIAT

-216 LKFLDIVETIDKYSE
+216 LKFLDIVETIDKYSK

-242 ALTHSPALENS
+242 ALTHSPAVEDS
-253 DGSITGEAAEIA
+253 DGTITGEAAEIA
-265 KNAADVDA
+265 ENAADVDA
-273 VVAAHNHK
+273 VIAAHNHK
-281 FVDGFVNNNNT
+281 FVDGFVQNSNT
-292 GKDVPVVQAGYN
+292 GKGVPVVQAGYN

-318 EEILD
+318 EGILNVD
-323 VEANTRQFYAESST
+323 ANTRQFYAESTT
-337 NEFPIDKNVE
+337 NEFPVDENVAE
-347 ETIAKYNEQLAPTL
+347 SIAKYNEELAPTL
-361 LTEVTELKFDLD
+361 LTEVAELNFDLD

-462 TVWYDSETD
+462 TVWYDSATD

-518 MRDIVI
+518 MRDVVI
-524 NQWKNGIDKLN
+524 NQW
-535 LVTMKVTGAKLKEL
+535 E
-549 IQHGINPD
+549 
-557 GFGWGQYSGLT
+557 
-568 VWYDSETDE
+568 
-577 ITSMRLSDGTKVEED
+577 
-592 KYYTLTSIDFLMTGG
+592 
-607 DSYNFDGHIDPVIIG
+607 
-622 EMRDIVINQWKNGID
+622 NGID

-644 IDGEDTAVIPEAM
+644 IDGEDTSVIPEAM
-657 SGIIDTTIVTLI
+657 IGVIDTSIVTLI
-669 NGDGSYES
+669 AGDGSYEN

-686 EINKIKSF
+686 EINKVKAF
-694 LNNLKQLGNIEIETE
+694 LNNLKQLGNLEIETE
-709 ENGEYTVFK
+709 ENDEYTVFK
-718 IKISLA
+718 MKISLRN
-724 DKSLEN
+724 KSTED

-741 VEIIEA
+741 TEVIETIKS
-747 VNELKEN
+747 LKEDS
-754 NSVDPNP
+754 SVESKP
-761 EETPD
+761 EETPETKPEVNPGESGNVGNTEEENNTENNSTVSNDKLPQTGAPVSSAQVILIALIITTIGVVALKKEENVA

>member
-384 VTVAEAMRQAG
+384 VTVAEAMRQEG

-422 TILPFDNNVVTMKV
+422 TILPFDNNV
-436 TGAKLKELIQ
+436 
-446 HGINPDGFGWG
+446 
-457 QYSGL
+457 
-462 TVWYDSETD
+462 
-471 EITSMRLSDGTK
+471 
-483 VEEDKYYTL
+483 
-492 TSIDFLMTG
+492 
-501 GDSYN
+501 
-506 FDGHI
+506 
-511 DPVIIGE
+511 
-518 MRDIVI
+518 
-524 NQWKNGIDKLN
+524 
-535 LVTMKVTGAKLKEL
+535 VTMKVTGAKLKEL

-761 EETPD
+761 EETPEIKPEVVPGGSGNENNAGSNNTEGIDKLPQTGAPISSAQVVFIALVITTIGFVVLKKKENVA

>member
-7 KLIAIITTLTI
+7 KLIALITTLTI

-23 TPVKMVKADE
+23 TPVKVVKADE

-39 QNIENGILS
+39 QNIENEILS

-91 EYQKRDEASDTYG
+91 EYQKRDETSDTYG

-118 ISNILAGEPVSKMLE
+118 ISNILSGEPVSKMLK

-265 KNAADVDA
+265 KNAADIDA

-318 EEILD
+318 EEILG
-323 VEANTRQFYAESST
+323 VEANTRQFYAESTT

-347 ETIAKYNEQLAPTL
+347 QTIAKYNEQLAPTL
-361 LTEVTELKFDLD
+361 LTEVTELNFDLD

-524 NQWKNGIDKLN
+524 NQW
-535 LVTMKVTGAKLKEL
+535 E
-549 IQHGINPD
+549 
-557 GFGWGQYSGLT
+557 
-568 VWYDSETDE
+568 
-577 ITSMRLSDGTKVEED
+577 
-592 KYYTLTSIDFLMTGG
+592 
-607 DSYNFDGHIDPVIIG
+607 
-622 EMRDIVINQWKNGID
+622 NGID

-644 IDGEDTAVIPEAM
+644 IDGKDTAVIPEAM

-730 LYITFNVDNTL
+730 LYITFNVDNTS

-761 EETPD
+761 EETPEIKPEVVPGGNGNNTGSNNTEGVNKLPQTGAPISSIQVILIALVITSVGFVFLKKKENIA

>member
-1 MLKNKG
+1 MLKNKT
-7 KLIAIITTLTI
+7 KLLALITAFTI

-23 TPVKMVKADE
+23 TPVKSVKAEE
-33 INVEVV
+33 INSEVV
-39 QNIENGILS
+39 HNIENVALN
-48 EEENSDSKS
+48 EEEKSDDKS
-57 SNKVVE
+57 SNKVIE

-71 GNVLES
+71 GNVLEN

-91 EYQKRDEASDTYG
+91 EYQKKDEASDTYG

-118 ISNILAGEPVSKMLE
+118 ISNILSGAPVSEMLK

-154 KPWAE
+154 KPWADE
-159 EAGFKFV
+159 VGFKFV
-166 AANLIDET
+166 AANLIDEA
-174 TGVAPEYAEPYVM
+174 TGEAPEYAEPYVM
-187 TNVDGINIAFIGIAT
+187 TTVDGINIAFIGIAT

-216 LKFLDIVETIDKYSE
+216 LKFLDIVETIDKYSK

-242 ALTHSPALENS
+242 ALTHSPAVENS
-253 DGSITGEAAEIA
+253 DGTITGEAAEIA
-265 KNAADVDA
+265 ENAAADVDA
-273 VVAAHNHK
+273 VIAAHNHK
-281 FVDGFVNNNNT
+281 FVDGFVQNSNT

-318 EEILD
+318 EEILNVD
-323 VEANTRQFYAESST
+323 ANTRQFYAESTT
-337 NEFPIDKNVE
+337 NEFPVDENVAE
-347 ETIAKYNEQLAPTL
+347 SIAKYNEELAPTL
-361 LTEVTELKFDLD
+361 LKEVAELNFDLD

-462 TVWYDSETD
+462 TVWYDSATD

-483 VEEDKYYTL
+483 VEDDEYYTL

-518 MRDIVI
+518 MRD
-524 NQWKNGIDKLN
+524 
-535 LVTMKVTGAKLKEL
+535 
-549 IQHGINPD
+549 
-557 GFGWGQYSGLT
+557 
-568 VWYDSETDE
+568 
-577 ITSMRLSDGTKVEED
+577 
-592 KYYTLTSIDFLMTGG
+592 
-607 DSYNFDGHIDPVIIG
+607 VIIS
-622 EMRDIVINQWKNGID
+622 QWEKGID

-657 SGIIDTTIVTLI
+657 SGIIDTSIVTLI
-669 NGDGSYES
+669 NGNGSYES

-686 EINKIKSF
+686 EINKVKTF
-694 LNNLKQLGNIEIETE
+694 LNNLKQLGSLEIEAE
-709 ENGEYTVFK
+709 ETDDYTVFK
-718 IKISLA
+718 IKISLK
-724 DKSLEN
+724 DKSLEDI
-730 LYITFNVDNTL
+730 YITFNVDNTL
-741 VEIIEA
+741 TEVISAI
-747 VNELKEN
+747 NELKED
-754 NSVDPNP
+754 NSVESNP
-761 EETPD
+761 EETPEETPETTPGESGNDENIESGNNTESNSTEGNNKLPQTGSPISSSQVVFIALVITAIGIVALKKKENIV

>member
-265 KNAADVDA
+265 KNAANVDA

-384 VTVAEAMRQAG
+384 VTVAEAMRQEG

-524 NQWKNGIDKLN
+524 NQW
-535 LVTMKVTGAKLKEL
+535 E
-549 IQHGINPD
+549 
-557 GFGWGQYSGLT
+557 
-568 VWYDSETDE
+568 
-577 ITSMRLSDGTKVEED
+577 
-592 KYYTLTSIDFLMTGG
+592 
-607 DSYNFDGHIDPVIIG
+607 
-622 EMRDIVINQWKNGID
+622 NGID

-761 EETPD
+761 EETPEIKPEVVPGGSGNENNAGSNNTEGVDKLPQTGAPISSAQVVFVALVITTIGFVVLKKKENVA